1 MNDLAR
7 ELNNLQPTRRVKT
20 VQFGLLD
27 PEVVRRGSV
36 CEVTKPDTY
45 DGSEPVI
52 NGLFDPRMGVIDRGP
67 KCATCENKSEI
78 CPGHFGH
85 IDLALPVYHMH
96 FINVV
101 MKLLPC
107 ICFRCSTLLVR
118 KNNKKLLKS
127 LIGKQGEYRFQVIYE
142 ASTKSQKSPRCCNNT
157 GCRVTQPAKY
167 SLLTSDKLRGQSKI
181 PGLDKDTVVAIIA
194 EFKEEAIRDI
204 TISRKQRIFPQQ
216 AYEIF
221 RRITKEDCSFLGFD
235 PVYSRPEWMICTAL
249 PVPPPSV
256 RPSVQ
261 RENNQRSEDDLTY
274 VLHMIVK
281 ANNTLKKKLEKGEE
295 QHKIDAAYN
304 FLQYNVATLISN
316 KIPGFLRNVQRSG
329 KLIKA
334 LRERITGK
342 DARLRGNL
350 MGKRVDFSA
359 RTVISVDPNISIE
372 EFGMPKK
379 IAMVLTF
386 PEVVTPDNIE
396 ELTGLVRNGPNIH
409 PGAKKI
415 ERTEYDCYGSP
426 SPCTI
431 NLKHIDPNS
440 IELKVGDIVHRHIKD
455 GDICLFNRQ
464 PSLHRM
470 SMMAHKARIVEHNTF
485 RLNVFVCNPYNADFD
500 GKRSSHCH
508 QQVGAFLGYL
518 LHLKRINTVKQV

>member
-7 ELNNLQPTRRVKT
+7 ELKNLQPTRRIGAI
-20 VQFGLLD
+20 QFGLMD
-27 PEVVRRGSV
+27 PEMIRRGSV
-36 CEVTKPDTY
+36 CEITKPDTY

-67 KCATCENKSEI
+67 KCATCENKSEM

-85 IDLALPVYHMH
+85 IELALPVYHMH
-96 FINVV
+96 LVHIV

-107 ICFRCSTLLVR
+107 VCFRCSTLLVR
-118 KNNKKLLKS
+118 KNNKKLVKNLQ
-127 LIGKQGEYRFQVIYE
+127 GKTGENRFQVIYE
-142 ASTKSQKSPRCCNNT
+142 ASTKSQKSPRCCHNT
-157 GCRVTQPAKY
+157 GCRVIQPSKY
-167 SLLTSDKLRGQSKI
+167 SLLTSDKLRGQVKI
-181 PGLDKDTVVAIIA
+181 PGLDKDTVVAILA

-204 TISRKQRIFPQQ
+204 SISRKQRIFPQQ
-216 AYEIF
+216 AYEIL
-221 RRITKEDCSFLGFD
+221 RRITREDCVFLGFD
-235 PVYSRPEWMICTAL
+235 PVFSRPEWMICTAL
-249 PVPPPSV
+249 PVPPPAV

-281 ANNTLKKKLEKGEE
+281 ANNTLKKKLEKGED
-295 QHKIDAAYN
+295 QTKIDAAYN

-350 MGKRVDFSA
+350 MGKRVDWSA
-359 RTVISVDPNISIE
+359 RTVISVDPGISID

-386 PEVVTPDNIE
+386 PDVVTEDNME
-396 ELTGLVRNGPNIH
+396 EMSALVRNGPNIH

-415 ERTEYDCYGSP
+415 ERTEYDCYGTP
-426 SPCTI
+426 SPCII
-431 NLKHIDPNS
+431 NLKHVDPNS
-440 IELKVGDIVHRHIKD
+440 IQLKVGDIVHRHIKD

-485 RLNVFVCNPYNADFD
+485 RLNVFVCKPYNADFD

-508 QQVGAFLGYL
+508 QQVGAF
-518 LHLKRINTVKQV
+518 